1 MTQLSII
8 VPVYNVEKYIRPS
21 IESIY
26 RQGLDDACFEV
37 IIINDGTKDDSM
49 EEIQDIIEEHD
60 NITVVNQDNQGL
72 SVARN
77 IGISIARGEYI
88 CMPDSDD
95 LIIDNSLSKLLEIAL
110 STKADLVVA
119 DFLIMNDE
127 AIENIQPITQKE
139 FEIKEKT
146 GTELFIED
154 LDPNQ
159 CYVWRTLFRKDF
171 IQSNHLKFV
180 PGVVYQD
187 VPFINNCYI
196 LAKKCI
202 RTSWLFNIY
211 RIGHESA
218 TSFFN
223 KKKAKDFCIVIAKTW
238 ELTNIEGLSP
248 RVQKKLIDNI
258 FTSFS
263 AMICSTVH
271 VIEKASDRNEII
283 DFLKEQAPDLRF
295 NNGFKQNLKSFM
307 YRNYPHTY
315 LQIRYLYA
323 QIVENRIRPFFY
335 HRLRRRFMK

>member
-1 MTQLSII
+1 MAQLSII

-26 RQGLDDACFEV
+26 RQGLDDTCFEV
-37 IIINDGTKDDSM
+37 IIINDGTKDNSM
-49 EEIQDIIEEHD
+49 EMIQDIIEEHD
-60 NITVVNQDNQGL
+60 NITIVNQDNQGL

-77 IGISIARGEYI
+77 IGISMARGEYI

-110 STKADLVVA
+110 STKADIVVA

-139 FEIKEKT
+139 LVIKEKT
-146 GTELFIED
+146 GIELFIED

-159 CYVWRTLFRKDF
+159 CYVWRALFRKDF

-211 RIGHESA
+211 RIEHVSA

-223 KKKAKDFCIVIAKTW
+223 IKKAKDFCIVIAKTW

-248 RVQKKLIDNI
+248 RVQKKLRDNI
-258 FTSFS
+258 YTSFS

-271 VIEKASDRNEII
+271 EIEKTSDRIEII
-283 DFLKEQAPDLRF
+283 DFLKKQAPDLRF

-307 YRNYPHTY
+307 YRNCPHTY
-315 LQIRYLYA
+315 IQIRYLYA